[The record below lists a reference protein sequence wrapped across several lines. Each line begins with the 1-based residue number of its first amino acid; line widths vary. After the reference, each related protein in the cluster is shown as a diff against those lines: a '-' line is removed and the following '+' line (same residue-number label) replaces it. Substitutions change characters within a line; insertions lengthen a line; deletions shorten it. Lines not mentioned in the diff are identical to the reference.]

1 MNQLQAKNNKFIDSV
16 KQGVSVT
23 SSQTEE
29 GKLASDVEGRFY
41 ENGQAQFLHEQIEDL
56 RYYRD
61 LRKKFS
67 SKVYRFLVFWS
78 IALFVILIF
87 QGWFD
92 AFDLSEPVLVTLC
105 GGTTISTIGLVGFI
119 VRGLFGSKDK

>member
-1 MNQLQAKNNKFIDSV
+1 MNQSQAKNNKFIDSV
-16 KQGVSVT
+16 KQGESVT
-23 SSQTEE
+23 SSQTED
-29 GKLASDVEGRFY
+29 GNLVSDVEGSFY
-41 ENGQAQFLHEQIEDL
+41 DNEQAQFLHEQIEDL
-56 RYYRD
+56 RHYRD

-78 IALFVILIF
+78 IALFLILIF

-92 AFDLSEPVLVTLC
+92 AFDLGETVLLTLC

-119 VRGLFGSKDK
+119 VRGLFGGKDK